1 MISKKTWSLELW
13 INSET
18 MHHKGSACYITEI
31 SIDHFVASIQIIGL
45 KLFSHVD
52 KGQVIGRQSSDNH
65 DFNA

>member
-1 MISKKTWSLELW
+1 
-13 INSET
+13 